1 MKALGIIL
9 AGGNNKRMKELTQRR
24 AIAAMPMAG
33 SFRAIDFTLSN
44 MSHSGIGT
52 VAVITQYSSRSLNE
66 HLSSSKWWDFGRKQG
81 GLFLF
86 NPTIT
91 PENNDWYRGTADAIA
106 QNLDFL
112 YRRHEPYVVIA
123 SGDGIYKLDYND
135 VIDFHAEND
144 ADITVVCKDMP
155 EDADVSRF
163 GVVRTDEAGRIHDWE
178 EKPIATELRTIS
190 TGIYVIRRRL
200 LISLME
206 QCMEMEWTDLVRD
219 VIMRQKNVKKIMA
232 YRMDGYWT
240 NISTVNAYYQ
250 ANMDFLKPEIRE
262 HFFREY
268 PSVQTK
274 VDDFAPAKYNPGSKV
289 TDSLVANG
297 VIMNGQVEHS
307 ILFSKVYV
315 GSNCQIKN
323 SIVLGEAYISDNVVL
338 ENCIVE
344 ARTNIP
350 AGTVYKGTPE
360 AIKIVTE

>member
-9 AGGNNKRMKELTQRR
+9 AGGNNKRMKELTHRR

-52 VAVITQYSSRSLNE
+52 VAVVAQYSSRSLNE

-106 QNLDFL
+106 QNLEFL

-135 VIDFHAEND
+135 VIDFHTSHD
-144 ADITVVCKDMP
+144 ADITVVCKDLP

-163 GVVRTDEAGRIHDWE
+163 GVVRTDENGRILDWE
-178 EKPIATELRTIS
+178 EKPVASTLRTIS

-206 QCMEMEWTDLVRD
+206 QCIEMEWTDFVRD
-219 VIMRQKNVKKIMA
+219 VIMRQKNVKKILA
-232 YRMDGYWT
+232 YKLESYWT
-240 NISTVNAYYQ
+240 NISNVAAYYA
-250 ANMDFLKPEIRE
+250 ANMDFLKPEIRK
-262 HFFREY
+262 HFFRDY
-268 PSVQTK
+268 PAIQTK
-274 VDDFAPAKYNPGSKV
+274 VDDYAPAKYNSGSKV
-289 TDSLVANG
+289 VNSLVANG
-297 VIMNGQVEHS
+297 TIVNGEVENS
-307 ILFSKVYV
+307 ILFSKGFV
-315 GSNCQIKN
+315 GKNCKIKN
-323 SIVLGEAYISDNVVL
+323 SIILGEAYISDDVVL

-350 AGTVYKGTPE
+350 AGTVYKGTPD